1 MSEQIWVCGEVLADL
16 FSNLE
21 DGERTFVLGGGP
33 ANTAKA
39 LARLGYDVEF
49 IDGISTDNYGVA
61 ARAELERDGVGL
73 HHVVVSDKP
82 TSQAIISLD
91 STGSASYEFCVE
103 GTATFGFSHSWLPID
118 KPAVLHIGSLAT
130 VIEPGASVLLEW
142 ALKISTTSPVIFDPN
157 VRPAVLP
164 DIERY
169 RMMVEKWIDISSVV
183 KVSEEDMAWLY
194 PQMIDEDVA
203 RRWIAQGVT
212 LVVITRG
219 ADGLVA
225 ISQSDRFSVPGVS
238 VPVVD
243 TVGAGDTV
251 GAIIVEG
258 IVKFGLDDLVGEN
271 LKNVLHRAAKAAS
284 ITVSRQGAQPPYAHE
299 IGTF

>member
-1 MSEQIWVCGEVLADL
+1 MSKQIWVCGEVLADL
-16 FSNLE
+16 LPNPE
-21 DGERTFVLGGGP
+21 GGDRTFVVGGGP

-49 IDGISTDNYGVA
+49 IDGMSTDRFGAA

-91 STGSASYEFCVE
+91 STGSASYEFRVE
-103 GTATFGFSHSWLPID
+103 GTATFNFSHSWLPID

-142 ALKISTTSPVIFDPN
+142 ASKISITSPIIFDPN
-157 VRPAVLP
+157 VRPAALP
-164 DIERY
+164 DFERY
-169 RMMVEKWIDISSVV
+169 RNMVEKWIEISSVV
-183 KVSEEDMAWLY
+183 KVSEEDIALLY
-194 PQMIDEDVA
+194 PRMSEEDVA

-225 ISQSDRFSVPGVS
+225 ISRSEVVSVPGVL

-258 IVKFGLDDLVGEN
+258 IVKFGLDGLVGQN
-271 LKNVLHRAAKAAS
+271 LKSLLHRAAKAAS
-284 ITVSRQGAQPPYAHE
+284 ITVARQGAQPPFADE